1 MNNRFLKILAVL
13 LCLLPAVSGAADNFV
28 QQNSG
33 SAGATTCS
41 ATLTSVVAGNTIVAY
56 LFNGGSTSGGI
67 TGVADAQGAY
77 TSKGPAPADAVDAVV
92 GQTFVLQSATS
103 GTHAITGTVTNTA
116 CEIFVVELGT
126 TAGASAFSGANGA
139 FQSSP
144 GTGTDAVSSGSAT
157 ITGAATLLAFSVNTP
172 VGNVP
177 ADEPAVGTGF
187 TSRASGADNVIGA
200 WRLSSK
206 AASSSAAGTFTA
218 ASGQG
223 ASSYITFGT
232 GILNATVTATP
243 ASGIFVTLP

>member
-1 MNNRFLKILAVL
+1 MNVRLLKILAL
-13 LCLLPAVSGAADNFV
+13 LLFLSPLVAGAADNFV

-41 ATLTSVVAGNTIVAY
+41 AALTSVVAGNTIVAY
-56 LFNGGSTSGGI
+56 LFNGGSMSGGI
-67 TGVADAQGAY
+67 TGVADGQGAY
-77 TSKGPAPADAVDAVV
+77 TLKGPAPVDTTNFVI
-92 GQTFVLQSATS
+92 GQTFVLQNATS
-103 GTHAITGTVTNTA
+103 GTHTVVGTIANTA
-116 CEIFVVELGT
+116 CEIFVIEVGT
-126 TAGASAFSGANGA
+126 TASSSAFSGANGA

-144 GTGTDAVSSGSAT
+144 GTGTDAISSGSAT
-157 ITGAATLLAFSVNTP
+157 ITSASTLVALSVNTP

-187 TSRASGADNVIGA
+187 TSRANGADNVIGA

-206 AASSSAAGTFTA
+206 AASSGAPGTFTA

-243 ASGIFVTLP
+243 AAGVFVTLP